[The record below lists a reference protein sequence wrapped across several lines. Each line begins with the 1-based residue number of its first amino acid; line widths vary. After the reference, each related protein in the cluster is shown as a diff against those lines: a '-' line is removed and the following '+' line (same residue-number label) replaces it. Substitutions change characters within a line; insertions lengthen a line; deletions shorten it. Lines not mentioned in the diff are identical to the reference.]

1 MRGGLLLVLATAC
14 GRVGFDAVA
23 LASGDAAVAD
33 APPPCAGWLFCDG
46 FEDPAL
52 SAWHGTQQNAGT
64 TVERLAAFG
73 RVGAS
78 LHTTG
83 PVGTNV
89 AAKYVDVFASTEADL
104 WVRLYLYAKAGTV
117 LDVEAVTL
125 ADPARMNEIAFSLY
139 DDGADLHGHGIAS
152 DFEVTLMEAPLRDQW
167 VCWEIH
173 VAIGM
178 LGSVEL
184 YREGTFVLGSPS
196 LDTRPPA
203 GNLSRLLVGVTS
215 KPPTLEQELFVDD
228 VAADESR
235 VGCD

>member
-1 MRGGLLLVLATAC
+1 MRGAWLLVLATAC

-23 LASGDAAVAD
+23 LASGDAAVPD
-33 APPPCAGWLFCDG
+33 TSPPCAGWLFCDG
-46 FEDPAL
+46 FEEPAL
-52 SAWHGTQQNAGT
+52 TAWHGSQEDAGT
-64 TVERLAAFG
+64 TVERLATFG

-78 LHTTG
+78 LRTAA
-83 PVGTNV
+83 PVGTNI
-89 AAKYVDVFASTEADL
+89 AAKYVDVFAPTEADV

-125 ADPARMNEIAFSLY
+125 ADPARMNELAFSLY
-139 DDGADLHGHGIAS
+139 DDGADLHGHGIAG
-152 DFEVTLMEAPLRDQW
+152 DFEVTLMEAPPRDQW
-167 VCWEIH
+167 VCWELH

-184 YREGTFVLGSPS
+184 YRDGTFVLGQAS

-203 GNLSRLLVGVTS
+203 GNLTRLLVGITS

-228 VAADESR
+228 VVADDAR
-235 VGCD
+235 IGCN